1 MNEEINFFNYW
12 GDLWRDASEKTRRR
26 LRNALI
32 VYVVFLILGT
42 YLAATQIAAVAQMS
56 GLGKTMGAVA
66 VGPFGVVW
74 QVLTWL
80 GLIVEDA
87 RDPGLAWLLPAFFH
101 VAPWAGIIAIGLQ
114 PVNPK
119 MLQERTVK
127 KHEASQGHLSPEAVI
142 AAIPSKTGIPFT
154 TLLNREKK
162 PVSVGLDYATGQ
174 GHVLVVAATR
184 SGKGL
189 HLTEV
194 LKRWPGAAVVVDPK
208 GEQYHRTAEL
218 RRRHV
223 GPVYHLPG
231 HQVRLVHYYDFRN
244 PDDIKELHAQMLRP
258 DEDSQRIFADKSLSL
273 FRAVGH
279 FTAARGQDALRV
291 LLDAAEDDFQ
301 QVLLGL
307 DSVPAARPFVRQ
319 FTNGQPP
326 DKVTNND
333 RFVSSAYG
341 TFTTRLF
348 GYQKHIDTIC
358 PHKPKHTLPREW
370 VEQKSTLYL
379 TYSLNDLEGVGGVVS
394 AILAGLMRDHMKHG
408 KKQRLLVV
416 IDETAAVRLRH
427 LDTYLATV
435 GGYGITMLLYA
446 QSLSQLEGIYGHAG
460 ANAILSNC
468 AHQLWYP
475 PNDHQT
481 AAHIS
486 AIFGTRLEPNRSF
499 STVSRTIS
507 QKDGR
512 LQTVPQHSVNESLH
526 EMPTFSPT
534 EVMAMSKD
542 KVFVFTEHGQQI
554 RFVGQ
559 RLDTRATFSQLPPPP
574 IPPNVP
580 KSPRLYTQW
589 ILSKEESAGRE
600 SGENGTAG
608 AETVPAEIATGG
620 EQKKSTSAPEA
631 SELAKNRI
639 GTDATEEA
647 AADSSGDGSL
657 PKESC
662 AAKQVAHAHPPE
674 DDGKVEINGADGDD
688 LKAGDGAPPAS
699 SKKQGTW
706 RDKLDETS
714 LL

>member
-32 VYVVFLILGT
+32 VYIVFLILGT
-42 YLAATQIAAVAQMS
+42 YLAATQITAVAQMS

-80 GLIVEDA
+80 GVLVEDA

-101 VAPWAGIIAIGLQ
+101 IAPWAGMIAIGLQ

-119 MLQERTVK
+119 MLQERTIK
-127 KHEASQGHLSPEAVI
+127 KHEASQGHLSSEAVI
-142 AAIPSKTGIPFT
+142 AAIPCKTGIPFT

-208 GEQYHRTAEL
+208 AEQYTRTAAL
-218 RRRHV
+218 RHRHV
-223 GPVYHLPG
+223 GPVYHVPG

-279 FTAARGQDALRV
+279 FTAARGEDALRV

-307 DSVPAARPFVRQ
+307 DSVPAASPFVRQ

-348 GYQKHIDTIC
+348 GYQKHINTIC
-358 PHKPKHTLPREW
+358 PYTPKHTLPREW
-370 VEQKSTLYL
+370 VAQKSTLYL

-460 ANAILSNC
+460 TNAILSNC

-589 ILSKEESAGRE
+589 LQTPEEPTRE
-600 SGENGTAG
+600 GSGENEANEAEAVS
-608 AETVPAEIATGG
+608 AETGIGG
-620 EQKKSTSAPEA
+620 ELVQSTSAPEA
-631 SELAKNRI
+631 GERAEKPVVAEV
-639 GTDATEEA
+639 TDDAVN
-647 AADSSGDGSL
+647 DSSGNGRL
-657 PKESC
+657 PDEGRT
-662 AAKQVAHAHPPE
+662 ADLMAHAHPPE
-674 DDGKVEINGADGDD
+674 DDGKAEIHGTDSGD
-688 LKAGDGAPPAS
+688 LKAGDGTPPAS
-699 SKKQGTW
+699 SKKRGTW

>member
-1 MNEEINFFNYW
+1 MNEQIIFFNYW

-26 LRNALI
+26 LRNTLI
-32 VYVVFLILGT
+32 VYIMLFVLGT
-42 YLAATQIAAVAQMS
+42 YLAATQVAAVAQMS
-56 GLGKTMGAVA
+56 GLGKAIGSVA

-80 GLIVEDA
+80 GLLVEDA
-87 RDPGLAWLLPAFFH
+87 RDPGLGWLLPAAIH
-101 VAPWAGIIAIGLQ
+101 VGAWVLFIAYGIK
-114 PVNPK
+114 PVDQK
-119 MLQERTVK
+119 VLQEREVK
-127 KHEASQGHLSPEAVI
+127 KHDAKQGHPSDETVI

-162 PVSVGLDYATGQ
+162 PVTVGLDYATGQ
-174 GHVLVVAATR
+174 GHALVVAATR

-194 LKRWPGAAVVVDPK
+194 LKHWPGAAVVVDPK
-208 GEQYHRTAEL
+208 SEQYHRTAEL

-223 GPVYHLPG
+223 GPVYHVPG

-244 PDDIKELHAQMLRP
+244 PDDIQELHAQMLRP
-258 DEDSQRIFADKSLSL
+258 DEDNQRIFADKSLPL
-273 FRAVGH
+273 FQAVGH
-279 FTAARGQDALRV
+279 FTAARGGDALRV

-301 QVLLGL
+301 KVLLGL

-326 DKVTNND
+326 DKVTSND

-358 PHKPKHTLPREW
+358 PHKPKYTLPREW

-475 PNDHQT
+475 PNDRQT

-486 AIFGTRLEPNRSF
+486 AIFGTMLEPNRSF

-526 EMPTFSPT
+526 EVPIFSPT
-534 EVMAMSKD
+534 EVAAMSKD
-542 KVFVFTEHGQQI
+542 KVFVFTEHERQI

-559 RLDTRATFSQLPPPP
+559 KLDTRSTFSQLPPPP
-574 IPPNVP
+574 IPPKVP
-580 KSPRLYTQW
+580 KSTRLYTEWLQTD
-589 ILSKEESAGRE
+589 
-600 SGENGTAG
+600 ENGASA
-608 AETVPAEIATGG
+608 AETVPAEAGG
-620 EQKKSTSAPEA
+620 EPEKHA
-631 SELAKNRI
+631 TALETGEMVEKPVLA
-639 GTDATEEA
+639 DATEEA
-647 AADSSGDGSL
+647 DNDSLGNGRLPEESRAASTM
-657 PKESC
+657 
-662 AAKQVAHAHPPE
+662 AHAHPPE
-674 DDGKVEINGADGDD
+674 DGDKAEIDGTDSDD
-688 LKAGDGAPPAS
+688 LKADDGARPAT
-699 SKKQGTW
+699 SKKQDSW